1 MQNILSALKRYQ
13 EIDEEIKELEQVSR
27 NAFNVFNE
35 NCPFDDFDAIF
46 EISWSQLYKW
56 NEIIPNGTE
65 ELTIQ
70 EGDFVKSLFEQV
82 KEGRISR
89 EEFEDE
95 LDKTVQNVQE
105 YNMHLQYEMEDIE
118 KEVQDAFK
126 AYVENIDNKL
136 LRELLLVLIPY
147 VIPSNLINFLM
158 YADI

>member
-13 EIDEEIKELEQVSR
+13 EIDEEVKELEQVSQ

-56 NEIIPNGTE
+56 NEIIQNGTE

-70 EGDFVKSLFEQV
+70 EEDFVKSLFEQV

-89 EEFEDE
+89 EEFEKQLYD
-95 LDKTVQNVQE
+95 TIQNVDV
-105 YNMHLQYEMEDIE
+105 YIMHLQYEMEDIE
-118 KEVQDAFK
+118 KEIQDVFK
-126 AYVENIDNKL
+126 AYVEKIDNKL

-147 VIPSNLINFLM
+147 VVPTNLIDFLA
-158 YADI
+158 YTDI

>member
-35 NCPFDDFDAIF
+35 NCPFDDFDVIF

-89 EEFEDE
+89 EEFEVG